1 MSLQL
6 AIMRA
11 RSIKF
16 QPALKY
22 EPPSMI
28 ESDPIPVPVLRPPAI
43 IPAPAPY
50 VAPKPTHITCDMVRR
65 LVCSHYDVRLID
77 MMSERRTKGVVF
89 PRQVA
94 QYLCTRMTTL
104 SLPQIGRQFDRDHTT
119 ILSTRRKISTMRER
133 DQKFDEE
140 LSQLEAQLWAMVSS

>member
-6 AIMRA
+6 AILRA
-11 RSIKF
+11 RATKF

-22 EPPSMI
+22 EPPPMI
-28 ESDPIPVPVLRPPAI
+28 EQEPIPVPVLRPAV
-43 IPAPAPY
+43 IPTPAPY
-50 VAPKPTHITCDMVRR
+50 VAPKPTHITCDMIRR

-104 SLPQIGRQFDRDHTT
+104 SLPQIGRQFDRDHST

-133 DQKFDEE
+133 DQKFDDE
-140 LSQLEAQLWAMVSS
+140 LSQLEAQLWAMVQP

>member
-1 MSLQL
+1 MSLAL

-11 RSIKF
+11 RANKF
-16 QPALKY
+16 QPVLKY
-22 EPPSMI
+22 EPPPMI
-28 ESDPIPVPVLRPPAI
+28 GSDPIPVPVLRPPAV
-43 IPAPAPY
+43 IPAPDPY
-50 VAPKPTHITCDMVRR
+50 VAPKPTHITCDMIRR

-104 SLPQIGRQFDRDHTT
+104 SLPQIGRQFDRDHST

-140 LSQLEAQLWAMVSS
+140 LSQLEAQLLAMVQS

>member
-1 MSLQL
+1 MSLAL

-11 RSIKF
+11 RANKF
-16 QPALKY
+16 QPVLKY
-22 EPPSMI
+22 EPPPMI
-28 ESDPIPVPVLRPPAI
+28 EQEPIPVPVLRPAV

-104 SLPQIGRQFDRDHTT
+104 SLPQIGRQFDRDHST
-119 ILSTRRKISTMRER
+119 ISSTRRKISAMRES

-140 LSQLEAQLWAMVSS
+140 LSQLEAQLLAMVQS

>member
-1 MSLQL
+1 MSLAL

-11 RSIKF
+11 RANKF
-16 QPALKY
+16 QPVLKY
-22 EPPSMI
+22 EPPPMI
-28 ESDPIPVPVLRPPAI
+28 EQEPIPVPVLQPAV
-43 IPAPAPY
+43 IPTPAPY

-119 ILSTRRKISTMRER
+119 ILSTHRKISTMRER
-133 DQKFDEE
+133 DQKFAEE
-140 LSQLEAQLWAMVSS
+140 LSQLEAQLLAMVQS

>member
-11 RSIKF
+11 RATKF
-16 QPALKY
+16 QPVLKY
-22 EPPSMI
+22 EPPPMI
-28 ESDPIPVPVLRPPAI
+28 EPDPIPVPVLRPPAV

-140 LSQLEAQLWAMVSS
+140 LSQLEAQLWAMVQP